1 MQEEK
6 KGTHDIP
13 RTDYQQFKEIEE
25 PNYLKTQRN
34 NVQSGTKKRKD
45 WLWWLI
51 ALVVLSTS
59 IYFVVDH
66 MFESRDE
73 VYNSAQIARLSAREA
88 VEQMFDGELEYIRR
102 DLTEEEYNQI
112 HEMVD
117 NVPESSEKVQISS
130 LLRKAG
136 EQLESQLEAQHLVDS
151 LKTSSGEPNVD
162 LKRNDLIKD
171 KSAFPRG
178 YDPEYAQELETEYQ
192 KLVTV
197 IVLAIDLQDEIRKL
211 ARSDERLDKAELDQI
226 NIEVEKLPFSDRKT
240 QLTYD
245 MKALYQTYDKQQEEL
260 KKQLEEERIE
270 EERLEQERLEQE
282 KLEQER
288 LEQERL
294 EQERIAQE
302 QAEQERVAQEQQQ
315 QSAQSEQSSSQ
326 QGTSQSTGSNNSNNS
341 QGTTVN
347 EPAPK
352 PVAPTSAQG
361 QLVIRG
367 QSFYPTYSGKDNI
380 QSVIDSGVVSVTQVG
395 STLMFFGHNPGIFS
409 GIVGMQVGDVVSY
422 SGRNYRV
429 ADKVTDTYDRMNN
442 HVTQLGGMSL
452 KNVAMSGAAG
462 DAVYI
467 QTCEGDLM
475 TGYLAYPE

>member
-1 MQEEK
+1 MY
-6 KGTHDIP
+6 DI
-13 RTDYQQFKEIEE
+13 Y
-25 PNYLKTQRN
+25 NLKY
-34 NVQSGTKKRKD
+34 KRKYIGGTYRMGKGRGRKT
-45 WLWWLI
+45 LASL
-51 ALVVLSTS
+51 LLLTVVAGVTFGDFATS
-59 IYFVVDH
+59 EGVAPEVSSSDIK
-66 MFESRDE
+66 E
-73 VYNSAQIARLSAREA
+73 VY
-88 VEQMFDGELEYIRR
+88 
-102 DLTEEEYNQI
+102 T
-112 HEMVD
+112 
-117 NVPESSEKVQISS
+117 SSETIHNDNKISIPDYKQS
-130 LLRKAG
+130 DSYDLMSAEYR
-136 EQLESQLEAQHLVDS
+136 EQQEFERLE
-151 LKTSSGEPNVD
+151 
-162 LKRNDLIKD
+162 
-171 KSAFPRG
+171 
-178 YDPEYAQELETEYQ
+178 
-192 KLVTV
+192 
-197 IVLAIDLQDEIRKL
+197 EIRK
-211 ARSDERLDKAELDQI
+211 
-226 NIEVEKLPFSDRKT
+226 
-240 QLTYD
+240 
-245 MKALYQTYDKQQEEL
+245 EEL
-260 KKQLEEERIE
+260 RIE

-409 GIVGMQVGDVVSY
+409 GIVGIQVGDVVSY

-452 KNVAMSGAAG
+452 KKVAMSGAAG

>member
-192 KLVTV
+192 ELVTV

-211 ARSDERLDKAELDQI
+211 ARSDERLDKAELDQL

-260 KKQLEEERIE
+260 KKQLEEERKRQEAEEDYRREQEEIRRKE
-270 EERLEQERLEQE
+270 EEIRLEEQRKEQEILEQQQREEQRLREEQERREQEERDRLEREEQRRREEQEQLEREEQERLEQE
-282 KLEQER
+282 QLEQE
-288 LEQERL
+288 QNNNN
-294 EQERIAQE
+294 
-302 QAEQERVAQEQQQ
+302 
-315 QSAQSEQSSSQ
+315 
-326 QGTSQSTGSNNSNNS
+326 NNSNDNQES
-341 QGTTVN
+341 EEV
-347 EPAPK
+347 
-352 PVAPTSAQG
+352 VG
-361 QLVIRG
+361 QNDG
-367 QSFYPTYSGKDNI
+367 
-380 QSVIDSGVVSVTQVG
+380 
-395 STLMFFGHNPGIFS
+395 
-409 GIVGMQVGDVVSY
+409 
-422 SGRNYRV
+422 
-429 ADKVTDTYDRMNN
+429 
-442 HVTQLGGMSL
+442 
-452 KNVAMSGAAG
+452 
-462 DAVYI
+462 
-467 QTCEGDLM
+467 E
-475 TGYLAYPE
+475 